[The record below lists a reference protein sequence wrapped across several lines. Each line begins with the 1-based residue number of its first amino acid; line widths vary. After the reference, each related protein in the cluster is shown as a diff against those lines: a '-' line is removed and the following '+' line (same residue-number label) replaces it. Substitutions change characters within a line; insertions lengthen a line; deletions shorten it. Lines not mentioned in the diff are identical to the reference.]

1 MALLVSSAMVLGS
14 ISSSVSAQSN
24 AAQGDPAQLNVLKQ
38 DQATADKP
46 APDKAKNVSPLAPG
60 GAAGIQN
67 AQGNNDDG
75 RRELF
80 LVGGGIL
87 AAGLILLL
95 VAGGGGGG
103 HSTPTTGTH

>member
-1 MALLVSSAMVLGS
+1 MALLVSSAMVFGS

-38 DQATADKP
+38 DQATAAKPATDKP
-46 APDKAKNVSPLAPG
+46 KNVSRLGPG
-60 GAAGIQN
+60 GVAGIQN
-67 AQGNNDDG
+67 AQGNNDDQ

-95 VAGGGGGG
+95 VAGGGGG